1 MNTMSTLRT
10 ACALSLLTLCAC
22 NAPQS
27 ETSTT
32 PPAADV
38 PAGDVAAPADA
49 LPMDAAPP
57 APAMTSD
64 DRSAVAVDRPQS
76 HTTGNISV
84 SSSDVQAQT
93 AIPLRFTDYGDSVSP
108 ALAWTAVD
116 GAQSYAVLLEDPD
129 ADQPQPFVHW
139 VAWGIPANV
148 TRLDADLAKDAQLT
162 QPAGMHQGVNG
173 KQRSGYF
180 GPRPPAGDPPH
191 HYHFEV
197 FALDNM
203 PTLPNDADRDA
214 LVAAL
219 DAHVIAKG
227 ELVATSQAPDS
238 AK

>member
-22 NAPQS
+22 DATQTD
-27 ETSTT
+27 TSTSAATTT
-32 PPAADV
+32 PPIAEPAMPAEPLPPAGPMAAD
-38 PAGDVAAPADA
+38 D
-49 LPMDAAPP
+49 L
-57 APAMTSD
+57 
-64 DRSAVAVDRPQS
+64 SAVAVDRPQS
-76 HTTGNISV
+76 RTTGNISV

-93 AIPLRFTDYGDSVSP
+93 AIPMRFTDYGDSISP
-108 ALAWTAVD
+108 ALDWKRVD
-116 GAQSYAVLLEDPD
+116 GAQSYALLLEDPD
-129 ADQPQPFVHW
+129 ADLPQPFVHW
-139 VAWGIPANV
+139 VAWNIPADV
-148 TRLDADLAKDAQLT
+148 THLDTDLTKVAQPPL
-162 QPAGMHQGVNG
+162 PAGMHQGFNG
-173 KQRSGYF
+173 KQRNGYF

-191 HYHFEV
+191 HYHFEL

-219 DAHVIAKG
+219 DSHVIAKG